1 MPKRARTQGGAAMIE
16 FALTFALF
24 WLVFIGLIELSRV
37 MLAWNAAADAVQAAA
52 RVESIKKDSAQANDK
67 VKAMLAASGQMSAD
81 WEVKPV
87 YYDAA
92 GAQTTE
98 CAEAVLVELPLENAN
113 LTTLIPLDALKTI
126 SLSPDRFRTTVLR
139 ESMECSP

>member
-52 RVESIKKDSAQANDK
+52 RVESINRGSAQADSK
-67 VKAMLAASGQMSAD
+67 VQALLGASGQMTKG
-81 WEVKPV
+81 WVVRPV
-87 YYDAA
+87 YHDAA
-92 GAQTTE
+92 GAPTAD

-113 LTTLIPLDALKTI
+113 LTTFIPLDALKTI